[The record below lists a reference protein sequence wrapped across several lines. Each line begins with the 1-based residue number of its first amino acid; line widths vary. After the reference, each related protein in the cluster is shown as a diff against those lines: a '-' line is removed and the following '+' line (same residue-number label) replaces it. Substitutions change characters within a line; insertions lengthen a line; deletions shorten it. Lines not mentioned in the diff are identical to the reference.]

1 MATKTTKK
9 AVKTAPKKA
18 VKTTKAAPKKA
29 EKPAPASA
37 KATAGKKVEN
47 PVKAVKKK
55 TVKEEPAVLPSP
67 EKQEIIA
74 QFAIKAGDTG
84 SPEVQVALLTYRVE
98 KLTEHLKA
106 HAHDNHSRR
115 GLLSMIAKRR
125 RLINFLEKVDK
136 ARASEIAKKVGLK
149 K

>member
-1 MATKTTKK
+1 MPLSSSQKK
-9 AVKTAPKKA
+9 DIIK
-18 VKTTKAAPKKA
+18 
-29 EKPAPASA
+29 EFQ
-37 KATAGKKVEN
+37 
-47 PVKAVKKK
+47 
-55 TVKEEPAVLPSP
+55 TVK
-67 EKQEIIA
+67 
-74 QFAIKAGDTG
+74 GDTG